1 MMAERVQSTRV
12 QSGGPA
18 ADTGPESRTPE
29 TELAITRVATA
40 WRDLRRNAS
49 MQAVRRQLNTTSAG
63 VLDLGQ
69 VDTLHLLAEAGELR
83 MAELAERLRVDAS
96 TATRAAQRLVDA
108 GFAVRRADPD
118 DRRGVVVVIT
128 ETGRETQAEI
138 VARARRLLDWLAAG
152 FSGPELA
159 QLGELMTRFVARID
173 ASVCLDLEGDLD
185 PDAEPE
191 LAGGEPG

>member
-1 MMAERVQSTRV
+1 MAPEVVREASVDRA
-12 QSGGPA
+12 GPHEPTDDPAPLGPRDA
-18 ADTGPESRTPE
+18 AI
-29 TELAITRVATA
+29 AQVAAA

-108 GFAVRRADPD
+108 GFASRRPD
-118 DRRGVVVVIT
+118 QGDRRGVVVVIT
-128 ETGRETQAEI
+128 DAGRRTQQEI
-138 VARARRLLDWLAAG
+138 VERGRRLLDWLGAG
-152 FSGPELA
+152 FSDDELS
-159 QLGELMTRFVARID
+159 QLGLLMTRFVARID
-173 ASVCLDLEGDLD
+173 ASVCVDLD
-185 PDAEPE
+185 PPDPR
-191 LAGGEPG
+191 